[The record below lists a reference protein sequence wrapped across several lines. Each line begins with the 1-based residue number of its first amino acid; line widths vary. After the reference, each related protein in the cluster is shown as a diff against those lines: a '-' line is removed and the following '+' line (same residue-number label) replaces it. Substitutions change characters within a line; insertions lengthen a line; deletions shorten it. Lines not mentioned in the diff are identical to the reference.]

1 MNSPSLAMLREALH
15 RLEQPIAEARGL
27 PPVAYTSPEF
37 FRLEQERL
45 FRGGWMSVAFS
56 HDIPAPGDAMPV
68 TMAGV
73 ELVIVRDAGHGVRA
87 FHNVCRHRCA
97 TVLDAP
103 ARGLKNLR
111 CPYHG
116 WSYALD
122 GRLVL
127 APMWDGP
134 ARGGLGKLDAD
145 ANALAPVAC
154 GEWQDIVFVNV
165 DGKSGPLADYVAPLE
180 KRWMGF
186 DLLSRQT
193 PFAHSE
199 RVIPANWKAVLE
211 GFLEVYHEAC
221 LHPKL
226 NYRVDTQ
233 GRPTWT
239 DVIEGDA
246 MGFAGV
252 LPARDPDAAVSVLP
266 RVPGMPATGAV
277 TTDIFLLFPAT
288 AINMLED
295 HVVRTIWTP
304 VSASETRWRSA
315 WYFAA
320 DAGASDSIRKA
331 CADIVDFWHQI
342 RAEDLSALIRVQKGL
357 SSAGFPHK
365 QIQFSPFW
373 EEIVRH
379 FQRHVARRLL
389 GE

>member
-1 MNSPSLAMLREALH
+1 MNDTSIAMMREALH
-15 RLEQPIAEARGL
+15 RLDLPIAEARGL
-27 PPVAYTSPEF
+27 PPSAYTSPEF
-37 FRLEQERL
+37 FRQEEERL

-73 ELVIVRDAGHGVRA
+73 ELLIVRDSKQKVRA

-103 ARGLKNLR
+103 TKGLKTIR

-116 WSYALD
+116 WSYGLD
-122 GRLVL
+122 GNLVL

-134 ARGGLGKLDAD
+134 GGGRLGRLDAD

-154 GEWQDIVFVNV
+154 GEWQDIVFVNI
-165 DGKSGPLADYVAPLE
+165 DGMAGSLSDFVAPLDD
-180 KRWMGF
+180 RWKGF
-186 DLLSRQT
+186 DLLSTRA
-193 PFAHSE
+193 PFAHAE
-199 RVIPANWKAVLE
+199 RVIPANWKVVLE

-221 LHPKL
+221 LHPTL
-226 NYRVDTQ
+226 TYRVDEK
-233 GRPTWT
+233 GRPNWT
-239 DVIEGDA
+239 DITEGDV
-246 MGFAGV
+246 MGFAGI
-252 LPARDPDAAVSVLP
+252 LPARDPNAAPSVLP
-266 RVPGMPATGAV
+266 RVPGMPATGAA
-277 TTDIFLLFPAT
+277 TADIFLLFPAT

-304 VSASETRWRSA
+304 VSATETRWRSA

-320 DAGASDSIRKA
+320 DAGASEAVHNA
-331 CADIVDFWHQI
+331 CLNVVEFWQQI
-342 RAEDLSALIRVQKGL
+342 RAEDLSAIVRVQKGL
-357 SSAGFPHK
+357 SSVGFPEK

-379 FQRHVARRLL
+379 FQRHISRRLID
-389 GE
+389 E